1 MILVRLIG
9 GLGNQMFQYAFA
21 YSLAKKN
28 NTVLKVDTS
37 LLKDKSKPHEIV
49 THRDFVLEDVFD
61 LSIEIASNKE
71 IEYFNGK
78 VYKSLIGKIINKILW
93 QFKKHRLIVEQD
105 RGFNSDLL
113 QLSDNVCIVGS
124 FQSEKYF
131 IDHDTIKSLYKFK
144 YPILPISTELSS
156 ELKTKNSVAVHIR
169 RGDYVTSPLYSKT
182 IGVLPISYYINAIAL
197 IKEKTDSPVFY
208 VFSDDINWCKNELK
222 IPNTIFNYVGDEH
235 AGINA
240 ANYMQ
245 LLSLCKHFII
255 SNSTF
260 AWWAAWLGEHRDSLI
275 IGPNNW
281 FIDKSNDVKDIL
293 PERWA
298 KI

>member
-1 MILVRLIG
+1 
-9 GLGNQMFQYAFA
+9 MFQYAFA

-28 NTVLKVDTS
+28 NAVLKVDTS
-37 LLKDKSKPHEIV
+37 LLNDKSKPHEIV
-49 THRDFVLEDVFD
+49 THRDFVLQDVFD

-78 VYKSLIGKIINKILW
+78 VHKSLIGKIINKILW
-93 QFKKHRLIVEQD
+93 QLKKHRLVVEQD

-113 QLSDNVCIVGS
+113 QLSDNVCVVGS

-131 IDHDTIKSLYKFK
+131 TDRDTIKSLYKFK

-156 ELKTKNSVAVHIR
+156 ELKITNSVAVHIR

-182 IGVLPISYYINAIAL
+182 IGALPISYYIDAVSL
-197 IKEKTDSPVFY
+197 IKEKIDNPVFY
-208 VFSDDINWCKNELK
+208 VFSDDINWCRNELK
-222 IPNTIFNYVGDEH
+222 IPDTFFNYIGDEH
-235 AGINA
+235 AGTNA

-260 AWWAAWLGEHRDSLI
+260 AWWAAWLGEHRDSVI

-281 FIDKSNDVKDIL
+281 FIDKSNNVKDIL